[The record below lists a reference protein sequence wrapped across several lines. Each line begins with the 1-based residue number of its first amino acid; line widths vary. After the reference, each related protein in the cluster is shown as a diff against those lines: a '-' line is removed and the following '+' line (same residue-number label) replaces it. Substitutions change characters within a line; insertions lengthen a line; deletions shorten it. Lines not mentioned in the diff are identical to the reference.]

1 MHLVFANCQLLSFQ
15 QWVHFAIAAEVSLTD
30 FLFEEELL
38 SCSQISFSTYKAFI
52 LRLGIARLQDDV
64 G

>member
-1 MHLVFANCQLLSFQ
+1 MHLVFASCQLLSFQ
-15 QWVHFAIAAEVSLTD
+15 QQVHFAIATKVSLTD

-38 SCSQISFSTYKAFI
+38 SCSQISFSKYKAFI
-52 LRLGIARLQDDV
+52 LRLGIARPQDDV